1 MSQQISSASLLTRD
15 ALSTISIPEE
25 ALSKLTDTTDNF
37 LVIFIPRSDN
47 LKISIIPCKSSEILK
62 ILVHLTEF
70 SPQTVKSIA
79 EIIYDLKIST
89 VHTSGICFHDL
100 ECCYE
105 AYVEIQEKK
114 NDLKFI
120 REKFLKIPQ
129 CKAVDLEII
138 STQ

>member
-1 MSQQISSASLLTRD
+1 MSQQISSASLLTRE

-25 ALSKLTDTTDNF
+25 VLSKLTDATDNF

-47 LKISIIPCKSSEILK
+47 LKISIIPCKSAEILK

-79 EIIYDLKIST
+79 DIIYDLKIST

-105 AYVEIQEKK
+105 AYVEVQEIY
-114 NDLKFI
+114 DLKFI
-120 REKFLKIPQ
+120 REEFLKIPQ
-129 CKAVDLEII
+129 CTAVDLEII
-138 STQ
+138 STT